1 MLFEEKMKEDNLK
14 RITNQYMETEDHS
27 RIRIYVDRPQIDY
40 RGAMKK
46 TIIHLLGILIFS
58 AIIAKFLGEP
68 EGFSFTQYIVFVF
81 AFSLIVLCI
90 KMKLILIWL
99 IKIYQSKAKIET
111 RLKCCFEPSCSE
123 YAILALEKYGL
134 IRGVL
139 KSINRL
145 KRCHPPGGVDYP

>member
-1 MLFEEKMKEDNLK
+1 MKEDNFK

-27 RIRIYVDRPQIDY
+27 RIRVYIDRPDIDY
-40 RGAMKK
+40 KGAIKR
-46 TIIHLLGILIFS
+46 TIFYLLAIFVFS
-58 AIIAKFLGEP
+58 AIVAKFFGKS
-68 EGFSFTQYIVFVF
+68 EGFSLTKYIILVL
-81 AFSLIVLCI
+81 AFSLVVLGI
-90 KMKLILIWL
+90 KLKLILIWL

-139 KSINRL
+139 KAINRL

>member
-1 MLFEEKMKEDNLK
+1 MKEDNFK

-27 RIRIYVDRPQIDY
+27 RIRVYIDRPDIDY
-40 RGAMKK
+40 KGAIKR
-46 TIIHLLGILIFS
+46 TIFYLLGIFVFS
-58 AIIAKFLGEP
+58 AIVAKFLGKS
-68 EGFSFTQYIVFVF
+68 EGFSLTKYIILVL
-81 AFSLIVLCI
+81 AFSLVVLGI
-90 KMKLILIWL
+90 KLKLILIWL

-123 YAILALEKYGL
+123 YAILALEKDGL
-134 IRGVL
+134 IRGVV

>member
-1 MLFEEKMKEDNLK
+1 MKEDNFK

-27 RIRIYVDRPQIDY
+27 RIRVYIDRPDIDY
-40 RGAMKK
+40 KGAIKR
-46 TIIHLLGILIFS
+46 TIFYLLAIFVFS
-58 AIIAKFLGEP
+58 AIVAKFLGKS
-68 EGFSFTQYIVFVF
+68 EGFSLTKYIILVL
-81 AFSLIVLCI
+81 AFSLVVLGI
-90 KMKLILIWL
+90 KLKLILIWL

-134 IRGVL
+134 IRGVA